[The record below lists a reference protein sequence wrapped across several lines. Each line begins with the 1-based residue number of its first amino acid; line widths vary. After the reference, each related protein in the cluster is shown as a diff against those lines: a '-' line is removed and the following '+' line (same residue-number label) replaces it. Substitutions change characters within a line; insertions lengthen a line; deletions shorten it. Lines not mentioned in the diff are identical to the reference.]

1 VHANSAVAQK
11 QAGLGM
17 GLDSAGS
24 GRKCVRGNIVIT
36 GHDDEVHAGGCGYAT
51 QASDQLRAMVTFAR
65 SGAPNSLLPVLSFD
79 HGEKLKACLTATDIF
94 IFHRSS
100 PAP

>member
-1 VHANSAVAQK
+1 MQIRRSRRNRLAWAW
-11 QAGLGM
+11 GLI
-17 GLDSAGS
+17 LLAPAGS
-24 GRKCVRGNIVIT
+24 VFGGNIVIT